1 MNVGHEEEELK
12 PYAEPEPDF
21 NDTKRIDIMIT
32 MGFVRDEINDALINQ
47 KYDEVMATYI
57 LLGRKPPEFEGGES
71 LSSGNLCQRSRPS
84 SDLNNSTLQSP
95 AHLKV
100 QRSISANQKQ
110 RRFSDHAGPSIP
122 PAVSYTKRPQA
133 NSVESEQKEDWDR
146 DVARKLGS
154 TTVGSKSEMTAS
166 PLVGPE
172 RKKSSTIPS
181 NNVYPGGSM
190 ARRNT
195 YVCERTTDR
204 YTALQNGKDS
214 R

>member
-12 PYAEPEPDF
+12 PHAEPEPDF

-57 LLGRKPPEFEGGES
+57 LLGRKPPEFDGGES

-84 SDLNNSTLQSP
+84 SDLKNSTLKSP

-122 PAVSYTKRPQA
+122 PAVSYTKGLRLTAWKVNRKRIGTKMWLINLAAQQLD
-133 NSVESEQKEDWDR
+133 QK
-146 DVARKLGS
+146 VK
-154 TTVGSKSEMTAS
+154 
-166 PLVGPE
+166 
-172 RKKSSTIPS
+172 
-181 NNVYPGGSM
+181 
-190 ARRNT
+190 
-195 YVCERTTDR
+195 
-204 YTALQNGKDS
+204 
-214 R
+214 